1 MKAKTS
7 PKPKSHSAPSA
18 EKRLHKTC
26 DQMEL
31 LQSRI
36 SVLQTR
42 HKRARQRSR
51 LATAESLRMQL
62 SVLEG
67 VYAMYYNYAENQ
79 CQQMLKDLT
88 PTEGM
93 SRE

>member
-7 PKPKSHSAPSA
+7 PRSKSHSAPSA

-31 LQSRI
+31 LQTRI

-42 HKRARQRSR
+42 HKRAHQRSR
-51 LATAESLRMQL
+51 LAAAESLRLQL
-62 SVLEG
+62 CMLEG
-67 VYAMYYNYAENQ
+67 VYAMYYSYAESQ
-79 CQQMLKDLT
+79 CQQLLKDFT
-88 PTEGM
+88 PTEGE